1 MSGRSPLTLPVING
15 LNWGQ
20 RIEDNKGGVVMA
32 SKTFH
37 DPSFDLFQEAIEKGL
52 DDRVLLIGMNLVTK
66 YPKDP
71 EYFSLLFES
80 IYNKAYNS
88 KDLQE
93 VQGLFGL
100 ANDIC
105 SSFSLA
111 MDITDENMS
120 LVEDC
125 RKRIRTL
132 QICID
137 RLQVKYS
144 REERIKGYADC
155 KKILDAIE
163 EQANNL
169 MNCSTAAELQQI
181 TKEIIQKDKELDHNK
196 MSAPQQKRYDDLT
209 SNISEHTASLK
220 MRFDRD
226 AIKEINIDAVKLFK
240 SVLEQFKTGEAKY
253 KKDILAFSVQ
263 LSQLVHATENDLLP
277 ETMLYH
283 SDVYNH
289 IFSTINDDQKYLL
302 TKFTIEQRGIL
313 E

>member
-1 MSGRSPLTLPVING
+1 
-15 LNWGQ
+15 
-20 RIEDNKGGVVMA
+20 MA
-32 SKTFH
+32 SRTFH

-52 DDRVLLIGMNLVTK
+52 DDRILLIGMNLVTK
-66 YPKDP
+66 NPKDS

-80 IYNKAYNS
+80 IFNKAYNS

-93 VQGLFGL
+93 VSGLFGL

-111 MDITDENMS
+111 MDITEENMG

-125 RKRIRTL
+125 RNKIRTL

-137 RLQVKYS
+137 RLRVKQS
-144 REERIKGYADC
+144 REERLKGYAEC
-155 KKILDAIE
+155 KKYLDTIE
-163 EQANNL
+163 EQANKL
-169 MNCSTAAELQQI
+169 MNCQSTDELQQI
-181 TKEIIQKDKELDHNK
+181 TQEIIRKNKQLDHDK
-196 MSAPQQKRYDDLT
+196 MSEPQQKKYDELT
-209 SNISEHTASLK
+209 SRISDRTAFLK
-220 MRFDRD
+220 MQFDRD
-226 AIKEINIDAVKLFK
+226 AIKDINIDAVKLFK
-240 SVLEQFKTGEAKY
+240 AVLEQFKAGEAKY